1 MSHEDAVALIQNALT
16 GDVPQC
22 WADLGCGSGTFT
34 KILHSLLPSGSYI
47 TAVDRERQRLDL
59 PDVEFVRANF
69 EKDELGL
76 SGLNGILMANS
87 LHYVKDKAA
96 LIRKLEFSFADDP
109 KFVVIEYDNRR
120 ANPWVPY
127 PIPFEQLESLF
138 KGLGYTKI
146 RKIAERASAY
156 SGMIYCALIEGMPEL
171 QR

>member
-1 MSHEDAVALIQNALT
+1 MSHENAVALIQNAVT
-16 GDVPQC
+16 ANVPQR

-34 KILHSLLPSGSYI
+34 KALHSLLPLGSYI
-47 TAVDRERQRLDL
+47 TAVDRESQRLDM
-59 PDVEFVRANF
+59 PGAEFVRANF

-76 SGLNGILMANS
+76 SGLDGILMANS

-127 PIPFEQLESLF
+127 PIPFEQLKSIF

-146 RKIAERASAY
+146 RKIAERPSAY
-156 SGMIYCALIEGMPEL
+156 SGMIYCALLEFS
-171 QR
+171 

>member
-1 MSHEDAVALIQNALT
+1 MSHEDAVALIQNAVT
-16 GDVPQC
+16 GDVPQR
-22 WADLGCGSGTFT
+22 WADLGCGTGTFT
-34 KILHSLLPSGSYI
+34 KALYSLLPSGSYI
-47 TAVDRERQRLDL
+47 TAIDRERQHLDL
-59 PDVEFVRANF
+59 PGAEFVRANF

-76 SGLNGILMANS
+76 SGLDGILMANS

-96 LIRKLEFSFADDP
+96 LIRKLEVLFADDP
-109 KFVVIEYDNRR
+109 KFIVIEYDNRK

-127 PIPFEQLESLF
+127 LIPFEQLESLF